1 MRRSAVRLACLVG
14 LFAGCHHGLIYDP
27 GPKPSVGGTIA
38 GIAMTTDET
47 VRLPGRKISAIE
59 VTTGSRYD
67 STTASNG
74 GYTIK
79 VPEGRYRLE
88 IELRAGEALA
98 KRPDQTRVNNG
109 DLDPGRDFVV
119 TVTGERRSRR
129 ER

>member
-1 MRRSAVRLACLVG
+1 MRRSAVLLACLVG
-14 LFAGCHHGLIYDP
+14 FFAGCHHGLVYDP

-47 VRLPGRKISAIE
+47 IRLPGRKISAIE
-59 VTTGSRYD
+59 IATGSRYD

-79 VPEGRYRLE
+79 VPEGTYRLE
-88 IELRAGEALA
+88 IELRAGEVLA

-109 DLDPGRDFVV
+109 DLDPDRNFVV
-119 TVTGERRSRR
+119 TVKTLARDLSD
-129 ER
+129 

>member
-1 MRRSAVRLACLVG
+1 MHPRRLRCSSLKYSRYSRSSRLAGGAPRPSRCDARLSPR
-14 LFAGCHHGLIYDP
+14 AAN
-27 GPKPSVGGTIA
+27 PKPSVGGTIA

-47 VRLPGRKISAIE
+47 VRLPGRQISAIE

-79 VPEGRYRLE
+79 VPEGTYRLE

-98 KRPDQTRVNNG
+98 KR
-109 DLDPGRDFVV
+109 
-119 TVTGERRSRR
+119 
-129 ER
+129 